1 MHIAVCDNS
10 EDIVKCLVDGG
21 ASLESRDMVNEWI
34 ISIVTQK
41 LTDSYLNVF
50 RFS

>member
-1 MHIAVCDNS
+1 MHIAVYDNS
-10 EDIVKCLVDGG
+10 EEIVKCLIDGG

-34 ISIVTQK
+34 ISIVTQTI
-41 LTDSYLNVF
+41 TDSYPNVF